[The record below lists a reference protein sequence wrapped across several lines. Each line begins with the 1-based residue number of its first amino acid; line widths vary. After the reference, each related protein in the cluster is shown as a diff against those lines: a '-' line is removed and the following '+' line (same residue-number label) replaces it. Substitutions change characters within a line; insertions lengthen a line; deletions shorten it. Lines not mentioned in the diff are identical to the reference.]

1 MLYKTSSLNSRAHR
15 EQENPIRRSHI
26 CHALNKLAKYE
37 ADGKIA
43 IMAITT
49 DWLIANEIVALY
61 KALGIENEFTK
72 NYEALVKEIMERTG
86 YDEEKLREALKQH
99 ISNDIREINNIKVI
113 SISKNENFN
122 GHKLMYALISSPHRT
137 ESAEVPGIIKTIGVS
152 HIILAET
159 HSLIIKKRYKGI
171 KIGMSIELPPS
182 RWIAFQKEIKD
193 KKLRDKLNKLYN
205 NLIKPGE
212 EAKVYHILAH
222 ILATGKD
229 VIKRSVLLGINNDV
243 IIVVLGDEDLLK
255 SEAWRNVREEEKKKF
270 AGVFK
275 KLVEIFKKIFGIK
288 DIKSANEAIKEDEKL
303 SKEKLEE
310 EEKRRKADKEFE
322 KATGGDVKNAFRRF
336 KDDAKNSALM
346 AIIFAIIM
354 NIGHRIGLYIMQ
366 IDETISKA
374 IINTGTKIGRL
385 RIGILTILALA
396 SWALLELDDI
406 KDAYENIKKKTDGN
420 FVNAVIMAF
429 VGSVLAGI
437 VIYGLIEDSPY
448 AVNPRYALGYLVGA
462 IFPDLE
468 WFFNEYLYDTIMYI
482 IQIIAMGGI
491 VNWLIGTIV
500 GEIVSMVLDDVLDAC
515 L

>member
-1 MLYKTSSLNSRAHR
+1 
-15 EQENPIRRSHI
+15 
-26 CHALNKLAKYE
+26 
-37 ADGKIA
+37 
-43 IMAITT
+43 
-49 DWLIANEIVALY
+49 
-61 KALGIENEFTK
+61 
-72 NYEALVKEIMERTG
+72 VK
-86 YDEEKLREALKQH
+86 D
-99 ISNDIREINNIKVI
+99 
-113 SISKNENFN
+113 
-122 GHKLMYALISSPHRT
+122 
-137 ESAEVPGIIKTIGVS
+137 
-152 HIILAET
+152 
-159 HSLIIKKRYKGI
+159 
-171 KIGMSIELPPS
+171 
-182 RWIAFQKEIKD
+182 AFK
-193 KKLRDKLNKLYN
+193 
-205 NLIKPGE
+205 
-212 EAKVYHILAH
+212 
-222 ILATGKD
+222 
-229 VIKRSVLLGINNDV
+229 
-243 IIVVLGDEDLLK
+243 
-255 SEAWRNVREEEKKKF
+255 
-270 AGVFK
+270 
-275 KLVEIFKKIFGIK
+275 
-288 DIKSANEAIKEDEKL
+288 
-303 SKEKLEE
+303 
-310 EEKRRKADKEFE
+310 
-322 KATGGDVKNAFRRF
+322 RF